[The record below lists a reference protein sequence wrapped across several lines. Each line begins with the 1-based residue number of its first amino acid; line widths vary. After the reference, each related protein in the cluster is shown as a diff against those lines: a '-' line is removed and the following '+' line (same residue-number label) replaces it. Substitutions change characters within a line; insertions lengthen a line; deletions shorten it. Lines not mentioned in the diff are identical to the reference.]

1 MKTLALSSCLIL
13 FASPALALQP
23 AAQGYAVLQGVVT
36 VNAQSVPTPG
46 FAVLDG
52 VVQDSLRG
60 GFANGALVTVANTG
74 RYGATDSLGRFR
86 IDSIPA
92 GDHQILLLHPTLDT
106 LGIRVLTAPVTFA
119 ADSSVF
125 SELAIPPARTVK
137 RAKCAS
143 SGDDSGAL
151 IGLVL
156 NADSDD
162 PVVGAEVRL
171 WWVEVVVGGSVGMRN
186 VPHQRVATTDASGR
200 YKFCGLPA
208 QLSANINAASGS
220 DSTEALPITYGA
232 PGLGMATLF
241 LPSDAG
247 APGAAVRGVV
257 FDAAGAPLAGAR
269 VSLNTGPDA
278 ALTDSTGRFD
288 LTGQRSG
295 TQSLVVRKVG
305 YQPAE
310 VIVHLSRREPRE
322 VTVELATFVPVLEAV
337 VVEARRGAAL
347 ERIGFMERR
356 RTGLGR
362 FMTQDDLNKRH
373 AIEVSDFLRHLP
385 AARASGFNEACTHYW
400 VDGNRWR
407 ESTPDEFMT
416 PQEVAAI
423 EIYDGADV
431 PPQFQSFEGTCRVVV
446 IWTKWKLGTR

>member
-1 MKTLALSSCLIL
+1 MKRIALLSLLALSATSV
-13 FASPALALQP
+13 S
-23 AAQGYAVLQGVVT
+23 AQ
-36 VNAQSVPTPG
+36 NAPTRG
-46 FAVLDG
+46 FAVLEG

-60 GFANGALVTVANTG
+60 GFASGALVTVATTG
-74 RYGATDSLGRFR
+74 RYGATDSLGRYR

-92 GDHQILLLHPTLDT
+92 GDHQIQLVHPTLDT
-106 LGIRVLTAPVTFA
+106 LGIRVLTPPVAFA

-125 SELAIPPARTVK
+125 VELAIPPARTVK
-137 RAKCAS
+137 RAKCAAF
-143 SGDDSGAL
+143 GDDAGAL

-156 NADSDD
+156 SADSED
-162 PVVGAEVRL
+162 PVAGAEVRL
-171 WWVEVVVGGSVGMRN
+171 WWIEVVVGERVGMRN
-186 VPHQRVATTDASGR
+186 QPHQRVATADASGR

-208 QLSANINAASGS
+208 QLSANINAASGA

-241 LPSDAG
+241 LGSDA
-247 APGAAVRGVV
+247 ASPGASVRGVV
-257 FDAAGAPLAGAR
+257 LDAARAPLAGAR

-278 ALTDSTGRFD
+278 AVTDSSGTFE

-305 YQPAE
+305 YQPGE
-310 VIVHLSRREPRE
+310 VIVNLSRSEPRT
-322 VTVELATFVPVLEAV
+322 VTVELAAFVPTLETVL
-337 VVEARRGAAL
+337 VEARRGAAL
-347 ERIGFMERR
+347 ERIGFAERQ

-362 FMTQDDLNKRH
+362 FLSQDDLNKRH

-385 AARASGFNEACTHYW
+385 APRATGFNEACTQYW
-400 VDGNRWR
+400 VDGTRWR
-407 ESTPDEFMT
+407 EGTPDDFMT

-423 EIYDGADV
+423 EVYDGADV

-446 IWTKWKLGTR
+446 VWTKLKLGTR

>member
-1 MKTLALSSCLIL
+1 MRLITAFL
-13 FASPALALQP
+13 FLLTSAIP
-23 AAQGYAVLQGVVT
+23 AAAQETRSAGLAALEGVV
-36 VNAQSVPTPG
+36 A
-46 FAVLDG
+46 
-52 VVQDSLRG
+52 DSLHG
-60 GFANGALVTVANTG
+60 GFANGASVTVGNTM
-74 RYGATDSLGRFR
+74 RYGVTDSLGRFR

-92 GDHQILLLHPTLDT
+92 GDHQIQLLHPTLDT
-106 LGIRVLTAPVTFA
+106 LGVRVLTPPITFA

-125 SELAIPPARTVK
+125 TELAIPPARTVK
-137 RAKCAS
+137 RAKCAA
-143 SGDDSGAL
+143 SGDDAGAL

-156 NADSDD
+156 NADSED
-162 PVVGAEVRL
+162 PVAGAEVRL
-171 WWVEVVVGGSVGMRN
+171 WWIEVIVGERVGMRN
-186 VPHQRVATTDASGR
+186 QPHQRVATTDASGR

-208 QLSANINAASGS
+208 QLSANIGASSGA

-241 LPSDAG
+241 LASDTA

-257 FDAAGAPLAGAR
+257 LDAARAPLAGAR

-278 ALTDSTGRFD
+278 TVTDSTGSFD

-305 YQPAE
+305 FQPAE
-310 VIVHLSRREPRE
+310 VIVNLSRSEPRE
-322 VTVELATFVPVLEAV
+322 VTVELAAFVPTLEAV

-347 ERIGFMERR
+347 ERIGFMERQ

-373 AIEVSDFLRHLP
+373 AIEVSDFLRYLP
-385 AARASGFNEACTHYW
+385 APRASGLSDVACTHYW
-400 VDGNRWR
+400 VDGTRWR
-407 ESTPDEFMT
+407 ESTPDDFMT
-416 PQEVAAI
+416 PREVAAI
-423 EIYDGADV
+423 EVYDGADV

-446 IWTKWKLGTR
+446 IWTKWKLGVP